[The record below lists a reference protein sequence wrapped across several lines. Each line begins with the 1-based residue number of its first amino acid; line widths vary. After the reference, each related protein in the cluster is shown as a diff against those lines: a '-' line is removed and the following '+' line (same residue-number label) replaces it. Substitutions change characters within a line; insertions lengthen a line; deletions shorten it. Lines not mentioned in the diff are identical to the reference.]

1 MLVNT
6 QVDKLTEPVTDVS
19 QTQVVL
25 NLSISYQSLV
35 ELITKLGIREL
46 IQLKRS
52 LNLQINHALRKHL
65 RIDSSKISQHF
76 ANQS

>member
-25 NLSISYQSLV
+25 NLSISY
-35 ELITKLGIREL
+35 
-46 IQLKRS
+46 
-52 LNLQINHALRKHL
+52 
-65 RIDSSKISQHF
+65 
-76 ANQS
+76 